1 MSKQIKKAV
10 AATVAAGTVSAELK
24 LANQKADNLATE
36 YTTKTEGMVGR
47 FQLEIGYKARDV
59 AAMADGVDFKKLI
72 AAYPKQRRSELQA
85 VIGATESDLTQ
96 AVAAVTCKGKPGLQQ
111 AARALKLVQFGGPVD
126 LAGKAAQAFI
136 SQGKKPDWLEATG
149 QKADVPAPKPVN
161 DDAPVT
167 DDSEP
172 EPEQDSGRDVQ
183 LPKEQNGWSMVS
195 NGLAILKTEYA
206 GKSKADKAVQASI
219 AEIEG
224 MMETLLA
231 QTEKA
236 NA

>member
-1 MSKQIKKAV
+1 MSKQIKKDV

-24 LANQKADNLATE
+24 LANQKADSLATE

-59 AAMADGVDFKKLI
+59 AAMADGVDFKRLI

-85 VIGATESDLTQ
+85 IIGATESDLTQ

-126 LAGKAAQAFI
+126 LAGKASQAFI

-149 QKADVPAPKPVN
+149 QKADVPAPDPVN

-167 DDSEP
+167 DDSET
-172 EPEQDSGRDVQ
+172 EQDTGRDVQ
-183 LPKEQNGWSMVS
+183 LPKDQNGWVMVS

-206 GKSKADKAVQASI
+206 GKCKADKAVQASI

>member
-1 MSKQIKKAV
+1 MSKQIKKDV
-10 AATVAAGTVSAELK
+10 TATVAAGTVSDELK
-24 LANQKADNLATE
+24 LANQKADSLATE
-36 YTTKTEGMVGR
+36 YTAKTEGMIGR

-85 VIGATESDLTQ
+85 IIAATESDLTQ
-96 AVAAVTCKGKPGLQQ
+96 AVAAVTCKGRPGLQQ

-126 LAGKAAQAFI
+126 LAGKASQAFI

-149 QKADVPAPKPVN
+149 QKADVPTPEPVN
-161 DDAPVT
+161 DAAPVP

-172 EPEQDSGRDVQ
+172 EQDTGRDVQ
-183 LPKEQNGWSMVS
+183 LPKEQNGWVMVS

>member
-1 MSKQIKKAV
+1 MSKQIKKDV
-10 AATVAAGTVSAELK
+10 SATVAAGTVSAELK
-24 LANQKADNLATE
+24 LANQKADSLATE

-47 FQLEIGYKARDV
+47 FQLEVAYKARDV
-59 AAMADGVDFKKLI
+59 AAMADGVDFKRLI

-85 VIGATESDLTQ
+85 IIGATESDLTQ

-126 LAGKAAQAFI
+126 LAGKASQAFI

-149 QKADVPAPKPVN
+149 QKTDVPAPEPVN

-167 DDSEP
+167 DDS

>member
-1 MSKQIKKAV
+1 MSKQIKKDV
-10 AATVAAGTVSAELK
+10 SATVAAGTVSAELE
-24 LANQKADNLATE
+24 LANQKADSLATE
-36 YTTKTEGMVGR
+36 YTTKTEGMIGR

-85 VIGATESDLTQ
+85 IIAATESDLTQ

-111 AARALKLVQFGGPVD
+111 AARALKLVQFGGAVD
-126 LAGKAAQAFI
+126 LAGKASQAYI
-136 SQGKKPDWLEATG
+136 SQGKKPDWLEATD
-149 QKADVPAPKPVN
+149 QMADVTTPEPEPVN
-161 DDAPVT
+161 DDAPAT

-172 EPEQDSGRDVQ
+172 EQNSGRDVQ
-183 LPKEQNGWSMVS
+183 LPKDQNGWVMVS

>member
-1 MSKQIKKAV
+1 MSKQIKKDV
-10 AATVAAGTVSAELK
+10 SATVAAGTVSAELK
-24 LANQKADNLATE
+24 LANQKADSLATE

-47 FQLEIGYKARDV
+47 FQLEVAYKARDV
-59 AAMADGVDFKKLI
+59 AAMADGVDFKRLI

-85 VIGATESDLTQ
+85 IIAATESDLTQ

-111 AARALKLVQFGGPVD
+111 AARALKLVQFGGRVD
-126 LAGKAAQAFI
+126 LAGKASQAFI

-149 QKADVPAPKPVN
+149 QKTDVPAPEPVN

-167 DDSEP
+167 DDS

>member
-1 MSKQIKKAV
+1 MNKQIKKDV

-24 LANQKADNLATE
+24 LANQKADSLATE

-59 AAMADGVDFKKLI
+59 AAMADGVDFKRLI

-85 VIGATESDLTQ
+85 VIAATESDLTQ

-126 LAGKAAQAFI
+126 LAGKASQAFI

-149 QKADVPAPKPVN
+149 QKADVPAPEPVN

-167 DDSEP
+167 GDSEP
-172 EPEQDSGRDVQ
+172 KQDSGRDVQ
-183 LPKEQNGWSMVS
+183 LPKERNGWALVS

>member
-1 MSKQIKKAV
+1 MSKQIKKDV
-10 AATVAAGTVSAELK
+10 SATVAAGTVSAELK
-24 LANQKADNLATE
+24 LANQKADSLATE

-47 FQLEIGYKARDV
+47 FQLEVAYKARDV
-59 AAMADGVDFKKLI
+59 AAMADGVDFKRLI

-85 VIGATESDLTQ
+85 IIAATESDLTQ

-111 AARALKLVQFGGPVD
+111 AARALKLVQFGGAVD
-126 LAGKAAQAFI
+126 LAGKASQAFI

-149 QKADVPAPKPVN
+149 QKADVPAPEPVN

-167 DDSEP
+167 GDS

>member
-1 MSKQIKKAV
+1 MNKQTKKDV
-10 AATVAAGTVSAELK
+10 SATVAAGTVSAELK
-24 LANQKADNLATE
+24 LANQKADSLATE
-36 YTTKTEGMVGR
+36 YKTKSEGMVGR

-59 AAMADGVDFKKLI
+59 AAMADGVDFKRLI

-85 VIGATESDLTQ
+85 IIAATESDLTQ
-96 AVAAVTCKGKPGLQQ
+96 AVDAVTCKGRPGLQQ

-126 LAGKAAQAFI
+126 LAGKASQAFI

-149 QKADVPAPKPVN
+149 QKTDAPEPVN

-172 EPEQDSGRDVQ
+172 EQDSGRDVQ
-183 LPKEQNGWSMVS
+183 LPKDQNGWVMVS
-195 NGLAILKTEYA
+195 NGLAILKTEYD
-206 GKSKADKAVQASI
+206 GKSKADKAVRASI

-231 QTEKA
+231 QAEKA